1 MHPSL
6 WSELHDGLVVLPVH
20 LPSWERMLRGFVG
33 IDRCKKD
40 GCGCWAVNSGGVVGI
55 DAKVSSVKVPLG
67 SGEWFVLVLLKN
79 VGSVFLVKL

>member
-1 MHPSL
+1 M
-6 WSELHDGLVVLPVH
+6 
-20 LPSWERMLRGFVG
+20 
-33 IDRCKKD
+33 
-40 GCGCWAVNSGGVVGI
+40 NSGGVVGV